1 MNLASFLNHPLT
13 LIGIV
18 VLGAFGLFKLI
29 LKSGLLTKVT
39 GKETAP
45 ILHKLLNF
53 GFVLALSVVVSGFG
67 LEAWRIYKQID
78 QIQQAKKAVIGEIL
92 TNISSLDERLGFFQ
106 QILEPDTF
114 ARQLDEVRQK
124 LVPALRR
131 NFAVGYNRLIME
143 QKIASLH
150 HMMNSSPLP
159 TASGRSLL
167 ENLRDSGMDTE
178 TFRKFYDQL
187 AEVERVT
194 EDFLDTLKYIGKMGE
209 EPTALQAEYSNRKL
223 QVAARNISIESQ
235 VAYFYALAIL
245 RDANTGPHAVPLP
258 DSAATTLKALEHLQP
273 KELIDQKQ
281 TAVLLSELMEQKS
294 QVITE
299 KTALLF
305 LAEQLNQEKL
315 RNFKELDKRL
325 KINPTDTWNEVVGK
339 AISLRQFGRTAEA
352 VAAFSRYGDMF
363 AATDSTAKRYAHT
376 AQQFTTQ
383 LDILG
388 ISGGVYIFEIKPGGT
403 AEQAGLEVGDI
414 IIEYNNHIITDMSV
428 FVEAAKSVQAADTVP
443 TTWLRLNAQ
452 DRFERHEKIIP
463 GGILG
468 AGTMPI

>member
-13 LIGIV
+13 LIGLV

-67 LEAWRIYKQID
+67 LEAWKIYKQID
-78 QIQQAKKAVIGEIL
+78 QIQQAKKVVIGEIL
-92 TNISSLDERLGFFQ
+92 TNINSLDERLGFFQ

-159 TASGRSLL
+159 TAGGRSLL
-167 ENLRDSGMDTE
+167 ENLLNSGMDTE

-209 EPTALQAEYSNRKL
+209 EPTALQTEYSNRKL

-258 DSAATTLKALEHLQP
+258 DSTATTLKALEHLQP

-305 LAEQLNQEKL
+305 LAKQLNQEKL
-315 RNFKELDKRL
+315 RNFKELDKGL

>member
-13 LIGIV
+13 LIGLV
-18 VLGAFGLFKLI
+18 VLGVFGLFKLI
-29 LKSGLLTKVT
+29 LKSGLLSKVT
-39 GKETAP
+39 GRETAP

-78 QIQQAKKAVIGEIL
+78 QIQQAKKAVLGEIL

-124 LVPALRR
+124 VVPALRR

-143 QKIASLH
+143 QKITTLR

-178 TFRKFYDQL
+178 AFRTFYDQL
-187 AEVERVT
+187 AEVERVS

-209 EPTALQAEYSNRKL
+209 EPSALHTEYSNRKL

-235 VAYFYALAIL
+235 VAYFYALAVL
-245 RDANTGPHAVPLP
+245 RDANTGPHAVSLP
-258 DSAATTLKALEHLQP
+258 ESAATTLQALEHLQP

-281 TAVLLSELMEQKS
+281 TAILLSELMEQKS
-294 QVITE
+294 QVNKE

-305 LAEQLNQEKL
+305 LAEQLNQEEL
-315 RNFKELDKRL
+315 RNFKGLDKQL

-339 AISLRQFGRTAEA
+339 AISLRQLGRTAEA
-352 VAAFSRYGDMF
+352 VAVFSRYGEMF
-363 AATDSTAKRYAHT
+363 AATHSTAKRYAHT

-403 AEQAGLEVGDI
+403 AEQSGLEVGDI
-414 IIEYNNHIITDMSV
+414 IIEYNNRVIIDMSG
-428 FVEAAKSVQAADTVP
+428 FVEAAKSGQAVDTVP
-443 TTWLRLNAQ
+443 TTWLRLNVQ

-463 GGILG
+463 GGTLG
-468 AGTMPI
+468 ALTMPI

>member
-13 LIGIV
+13 LIGLV
-18 VLGAFGLFKLI
+18 LLGAFGLFKLI
-29 LKSGLLTKVT
+29 LKSGLLSKVT

-53 GFVLALSVVVSGFG
+53 GFVLALSVVVAGFG
-67 LEAWRIYKQID
+67 LEAWRIHKQID

-124 LVPALRR
+124 VVPALRR

-143 QKIASLH
+143 QKITTLRQ
-150 HMMNSSPLP
+150 MMNSSPLP

-194 EDFLDTLKYIGKMGE
+194 EDFLDTLEYIGTMGE
-209 EPTALQAEYSNRKL
+209 EPSALQTEYSHRKL
-223 QVAARNISIESQ
+223 QVAVCSISIESQ
-235 VAYFYALAIL
+235 VAYLYALAIL
-245 RDANTGPHAVPLP
+245 RDANAGPHAVPLP
-258 DSAATTLKALEHLQP
+258 DSAATTLQALEHLQP

-281 TAVLLSELMEQKS
+281 TAILLSELMEHQS
-294 QVITE
+294 QVIAE
-299 KTALLF
+299 KTTLLS

-315 RNFKELDKRL
+315 RNFKGLDERL

-339 AISLRQFGRTAEA
+339 AISLRQLGRTAEA

-363 AATDSTAKRYAHT
+363 AATDPTARRYAHT

-388 ISGGVYIFEIKPGGT
+388 ILGGAYIFEIKPGGT
-403 AEQAGLEVGDI
+403 AEQAGLEVEDI
-414 IIEYNNHIITDMSV
+414 IIEYSGHVITDMSV
-428 FVEAAKSVQAADTVP
+428 FVEAAKSAQAADTVP
-443 TTWLRLNAQ
+443 ITWLRLNAQ
-452 DRFERHEKIIP
+452 DRFERHDKTVP
-463 GGILG
+463 GGTLG